1 VTPQVIAHRGASAL
15 AYENSASAFR
25 LAVEAGADG
34 VELDIHATA
43 DGTLVVH
50 HDPVVQRLG
59 PIAAHSTAEIEQVRL
74 PNGEALPQ
82 LGEVLR
88 LLEGL
93 DVWIEVKGLPAHFD
107 TRLFDAIDQGP
118 TPDRYAVHG
127 FDHRIVARL
136 GRARP
141 ALSTGVLLSSYLLDP
156 VSVLKGAGA
165 RTLWQDS
172 QLVDQDLVSLMH
184 RNRFRVIAWTANEA
198 VEIRRLAALG
208 VDGIC
213 TNFPDRAR
221 SLLQGAP
228 A

>member
-1 VTPQVIAHRGASAL
+1 VIAHRGASGL
-15 AYENSASAFR
+15 AFENSVSAFR
-25 LAVEAGADG
+25 LAVESGADG

-43 DGTLVVH
+43 DGALVVH
-50 HDPVVQRLG
+50 HDPVISGLG
-59 PIAAHSTAEIEQVRL
+59 RIADQTTAEVEQVRL

-82 LGEVLR
+82 LAEVLR
-88 LLEGL
+88 LVAGL
-93 DVWIEVKGLPAHFD
+93 DVWIEVKSLPARYD

-118 TPDRYAVHG
+118 TPGRYAVHG

-136 GRARP
+136 AQARP
-141 ALSTGVLLSSYLLDP
+141 SLASGVLLSSYLLDP

-184 RNRFRVIAWTANEA
+184 RNQFRVIAWTANEA
-198 VEIRRLAALG
+198 VEIRRLAGLG

-221 SLLQGAP
+221 ALLQRPP